1 MKNKIWQWLVK
12 TWSALTGKISLAVQI
27 VPVLSLTLVSV
38 LVVLLVANR
47 LEVKDFFLRL
57 LVALFSAVPAG
68 D

>member
-1 MKNKIWQWLVK
+1 M
-12 TWSALTGKISLAVQI
+12 TGKISFA
-27 VPVLSLTLVSV
+27 PVLSLTLVSV
-38 LVVLLVANR
+38 LVVLLVANQ

>member
-1 MKNKIWQWLVK
+1 M
-12 TWSALTGKISLAVQI
+12 TGKISLAVQI